1 MVKNAIVLIDK
12 VNQLRE
18 EGVAKR
24 EAICRGAE
32 SRLRPI
38 IMTTLTT
45 LFGFA
50 PLAFFGGDGAEVR
63 APMAITVIGGLSV
76 STILTLVVV
85 PIMYNLLDRKSDASY
100 RERGRLVAL
109 VLARAGRPQ
118 PDAVTE

>member
-1 MVKNAIVLIDK
+1 MRSCLLDK

-18 EGVAKR
+18 EGVNKR
-24 EAICRGAE
+24 DAICQGAE

-63 APMAITVIGGLSV
+63 APMAITVIGGLVV
-76 STILTLVVV
+76 STLLTLVII
-85 PIMYNLLDRKSDASY
+85 PIVYNILDRRSDAY
-100 RERGRLVAL
+100 YLERGL
-109 VLARAGRPQ
+109 RAKNKFEVSRDG
-118 PDAVTE
+118 ASA